1 MNSMAQDNKQI
12 PIEAAPLYRRIHFDL
27 RERILSGQILPGEKM
42 PSETEIT
49 RRYGI
54 SRFTAQQ
61 VYRLLVEEGLVVRKQ
76 GRGTF
81 VRALSA
87 ERRNTRMILRLGAL
101 HTPDTPLVQA
111 QYRFARKVAQLTGN
125 QVEVEIF
132 HSSTLGSGPQQ
143 LSRVQD
149 GQQDM
154 FGAAA
159 DWLEPFEPSWGVGN
173 LPFLF
178 ASMAHARLFADSEV
192 AMELRRRLLAA
203 SGLRVL
209 ADNWVRPSRVI
220 LTTRPCFEPA
230 DLAGLELR
238 VPPIPTYRSMWQA
251 LGCIPVEV
259 AWSDILEALRRG
271 SVQGI
276 DVPRDVICE
285 EGFHRLARYVTETR
299 HLYSRACLVISER
312 LFKNLRSDVQ
322 EALVQAARETGESY
336 SQQALARWQQDQEQM
351 ILEGARFISTDTRP
365 FRARTA
371 DIFGSRPEFAHWVKA
386 IIALQA
392 QEEKGP
398 GLIDRPELE
407 PIRSSTGIGDELD

>member
-1 MNSMAQDNKQI
+1 MPSDKKQI
-12 PIEAAPLYRRIHFDL
+12 PIEAAPLYRQIHFDL
-27 RERILSGQILPGEKM
+27 RGRILSGQILPGEKM
-42 PSETEIT
+42 PSETQIT

-81 VRALSA
+81 VQDLSVD
-87 ERRNTRMILRLGAL
+87 RRKPKITMRLGAL

-111 QYRFARKVAQLTGN
+111 QYRFARKVAQLTN
-125 QVEVEIF
+125 SQVEVEIM
-132 HSSTLGSGPQQ
+132 HSSTLGSGSQQ
-143 LSRVQD
+143 LSQVQ
-149 GQQDM
+149 GGGQDM

-159 DWLEPFEPSWGVGN
+159 DWLEQFDPSWGVGN

-178 ASMAHARLFADSEV
+178 GSMGHARLFADSEV

-209 ADNWVRPSRVI
+209 ADNWIRPSRVI

-238 VPPIPTYRSMWQA
+238 VPRITAYRSMWQA

-259 AWSDILEALRRG
+259 AWSDILEALQMG
-271 SVQGI
+271 LVQGI
-276 DVPRDVICE
+276 DVPRDVICR
-285 EGFHRLARYVTETR
+285 EGFHRIARYVTETR
-299 HLYSRACLVISER
+299 HLFSRACLVISER
-312 LFKNLRSDVQ
+312 LFQGLRSDVQ
-322 EALVQAARETGESY
+322 EVLVQAARETGETY
-336 SQQALARWQQDQEQM
+336 SRQALAGWQQDQEQM
-351 ILEGARFISTDTRP
+351 ILEGARFITTDTRP
-365 FRARTA
+365 FQAKTA
-371 DIFGSRPEFAHWVKA
+371 DIYGSRPEFAHWVKA

-398 GLIDRPELE
+398 GLINLHESESKL
-407 PIRSSTGIGDELD
+407 SSTNTRDELD